1 MRRVGVSTDTD
12 DMLIALIHLC
22 LLIRPHAL
30 VRHFLRRALLD
41 MCSPCKRGLF
51 WPIPGLMQQGVAVCW
66 CVGVCWWVCVVC
78 VGGCVYAC
86 TRGCAREGVC
96 SGCVGCV

>member
-1 MRRVGVSTDTD
+1 D

-51 WPIPGLMQQGVAVCW
+51 WPIQGLMKRGM
-66 CVGVCWWVCVVC
+66 CVVC
-78 VGGCVYAC
+78 VCVCVCAC
-86 TRGCAREGVC
+86 VCVCCVCAGVYPWTNIPRFSCGMQIGRASC
-96 SGCVGCV
+96 SERVYICVD